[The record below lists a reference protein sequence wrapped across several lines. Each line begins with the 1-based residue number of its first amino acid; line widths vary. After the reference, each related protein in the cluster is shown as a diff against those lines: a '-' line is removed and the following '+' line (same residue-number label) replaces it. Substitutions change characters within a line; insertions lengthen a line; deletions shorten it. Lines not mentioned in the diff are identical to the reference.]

1 MLSGFKTD
9 KGRWV
14 NIKNG
19 PSGNKSLKA
28 CSWCSAALSCS
39 HSRTCLLF
47 HCLPRDQRTRSA
59 TPLIACPSGLPSFF
73 FFHFV
78 FIKHPLALILMTSS
92 ELSVSSELV
101 PEGSPVSRT
110 VAHQY
115 HSRAV
120 FSCPALSPLQFCFS
134 QGQIIADDF
143 ILITF
148 ASFPLSAASRTMH
161 RGAKTSTIVY
171 SY

>member
-1 MLSGFKTD
+1 MLSSFKTD

-73 FFHFV
+73 FF
-78 FIKHPLALILMTSS
+78 P
-92 ELSVSSELV
+92 
-101 PEGSPVSRT
+101 
-110 VAHQY
+110 
-115 HSRAV
+115 
-120 FSCPALSPLQFCFS
+120 FCFHQAPSCTHFDDIIWAVGLVRARPRRLAGVTHGRTPIS
-134 QGQIIADDF
+134 QSGCFFLPGLVSPTVLLFTGTDYSWWLHLNHIRF
-143 ILITF
+143 I
-148 ASFPLSAASRTMH
+148 SFICCLPYHAQ
-161 RGAKTSTIVY
+161 GG
-171 SY
+171 